1 MSDSHKTMVGRELS
15 IQEERKTAVQRK
27 KKEWRTRSYACN
39 GLNLGYFRV
48 LRNSTNQADREAM
61 TKGEEGGKKRDA
73 RHYNQE
79 PPDSET
85 KISSGHK
92 VFALGLQPE
101 TNKKKY

>member
-1 MSDSHKTMVGRELS
+1 
-15 IQEERKTAVQRK
+15 
-27 KKEWRTRSYACN
+27 
-39 GLNLGYFRV
+39 
-48 LRNSTNQADREAM
+48 M

-73 RHYNQE
+73 RHCNQE

-101 TNKKKY
+101 TNRKKY